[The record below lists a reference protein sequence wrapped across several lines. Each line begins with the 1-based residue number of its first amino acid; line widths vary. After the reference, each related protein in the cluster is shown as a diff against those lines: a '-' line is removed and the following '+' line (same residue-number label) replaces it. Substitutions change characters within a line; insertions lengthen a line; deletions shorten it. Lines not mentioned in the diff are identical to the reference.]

1 MRGFGL
7 PQEDGI
13 VSAYFEAVR
22 AYRSLQRALG
32 PAAVATAR
40 QLSNSPL
47 AGSKDAWVSAAAAC
61 GVKVE
66 LFVELASTRASLLH
80 DLPYVKCCA
89 QQEATTP
96 WMAGAAASSR
106 PAASA
111 LGQRA
116 RAERYRRVTAT
127 VAGAAGPA
135 AVCHQQSQAAPAISN
150 EVASAAP
157 DSMHWGAATV
167 LAPAEEQQSTSVV
180 EGGTAPHLTCSAGL
194 NTDAVSG
201 WHPAGARLA
210 EGPGL
215 RGPGSKEPGG
225 ALDHGQEA
233 QEQQVQQKQ
242 VVQAQQQ
249 QQQQQQQH
257 GMVEHEPAPARS
269 GGHPLLA
276 DPPARLR
283 NAAMAA
289 ALYKQR
295 LQPGQPHLTVPAP
308 QGQAV
313 AVDESLIPPDILAAR
328 SAATDVPRV
337 ELARFDV
344 QAAARNS
351 RADEEL
357 AALQLC
363 PAPQLYAQ
371 AVSARLSTPPSHV
384 SYTCHV
390 TGLGPQTGYPQPASA
405 LGALRMQ
412 RPLELCSYESLEA
425 LPTVGKEYQQGYK
438 RVSDRLPKGRQ
449 RLQRV
454 TEYRRGIDGRAKQA
468 VSLILLTH

>member
-157 DSMHWGAATV
+157 DSMHWGAAMV
-167 LAPAEEQQSTSVV
+167 LAPAEEQQSTTVV

-194 NTDAVSG
+194 NTDAVLG

-210 EGPGL
+210 VGPGL
-215 RGPGSKEPGG
+215 RGPGSREPGG
-225 ALDHGQEA
+225 ALDHGQEVGSGEVMPAALPLPLASHTRSHTADMLLASQGEALQLQQQPSLPLQA

-242 VVQAQQQ
+242 VVQAQQ

-363 PAPQLYAQ
+363 PL
-371 AVSARLSTPPSHV
+371 
-384 SYTCHV
+384 
-390 TGLGPQTGYPQPASA
+390 
-405 LGALRMQ
+405 
-412 RPLELCSYESLEA
+412 
-425 LPTVGKEYQQGYK
+425 
-438 RVSDRLPKGRQ
+438 
-449 RLQRV
+449 
-454 TEYRRGIDGRAKQA
+454 
-468 VSLILLTH
+468 